1 MTATATE
8 TITRTQDAA
17 VVAGFL
23 TAPITPAL
31 RAELLAGLRAE
42 LAAEDLRAIYAAAN
56 SRPRPAADWRE
67 DIETIGEISVVPC
80 DHGGWRIHHNATG
93 YILDTEGCWVSGDD
107 VDVTTIHAE
116 ETTIW
121 SHRGLA
127 IAAALATL

>member
-1 MTATATE
+1 MTATE
-8 TITRTQDAA
+8 TITRSTDAA

-23 TAPITPAL
+23 VAPITPAL
-31 RAELLAGLRAE
+31 RAELIADLRTS
-42 LAAEDLRAIYAAAN
+42 LPVEDMRAIYAAAN
-56 SRPRPAADWRE
+56 RRPRPVADWRE
-67 DIETIGEISVVPC
+67 DIEQIGEISVVPC
-80 DHGGWRIHHNATG
+80 DHGGWRIHHDPTG
-93 YILDTEGCWVSGDD
+93 YILDTEGCWVSSED